1 MRQVVLITGLM
12 GSGKSTVAEI
22 IASHG
27 HEVIYMDAIAKSAI
41 DNEFNAEFNKAF
53 GTLST
58 ETARKLY
65 FKSEYK
71 PFREQFESKLDTYL
85 ALRIVHLLY
94 YVDPDNQEP
103 LFIEVPAMRYSRF
116 KNFTRTFEKQIKNVI
131 LVTVNTAE
139 RCKRL
144 IERRAMTYEQIVER
158 SELQSEDVPVDK
170 NLIITVENNGS
181 LELLE
186 KIVEQE
192 TGF

>member
-1 MRQVVLITGLM
+1 M

-27 HEVIYMDAIAKSAI
+27 HEVIYMDVIAKSAI

-53 GTLST
+53 LTLST

-71 PFREQFESKLDTYL
+71 TFREQFESKLDAYL
-85 ALRIVHLLY
+85 AKRIVHLLE
-94 YVDPDNQEP
+94 YVDPDNKEP
-103 LFIEVPAMRYSRF
+103 LFIEVPALRYSRF
-116 KNFTRTFEKQIKNVI
+116 KHFTHMFEQQIKNVI
-131 LVTVNTAE
+131 LVTVNAAE

-158 SELQSEDVPVDK
+158 SELQCEDIPVDK
-170 NLIITVENNGS
+170 NLIIKIENNGS

-186 KIVEQE
+186 KIIEQE

>member
-1 MRQVVLITGLM
+1 M

-27 HEVIYMDAIAKSAI
+27 HEVIYMDVIAKSAI

-53 GTLST
+53 LTLST
-58 ETARKLY
+58 ETAIKLY

-71 PFREQFESKLDTYL
+71 AFREQFESKLDAYL
-85 ALRIVHLLY
+85 AKRIVHLLE
-94 YVDPDNQEP
+94 YVDPDNKEP
-103 LFIEVPAMRYSRF
+103 LFIEVPALRYSRF
-116 KNFTRTFEKQIKNVI
+116 KHFTHMFEQQIKNVI
-131 LVTVNTAE
+131 LVTVNAAE

-158 SELQSEDVPVDK
+158 SELQREDIPVDK
-170 NLIITVENNGS
+170 NLIIKIENNGS

-186 KIVEQE
+186 KIIEQE